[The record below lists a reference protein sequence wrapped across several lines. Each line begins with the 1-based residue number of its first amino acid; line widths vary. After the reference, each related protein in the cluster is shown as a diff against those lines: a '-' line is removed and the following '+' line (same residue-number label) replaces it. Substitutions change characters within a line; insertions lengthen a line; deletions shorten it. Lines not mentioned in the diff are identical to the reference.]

1 MPRHACP
8 YAHTIIPR
16 SQICL
21 FGWARRAPSPMAV
34 ALRSGFELVLQHITI
49 PCLRLDIDTWQFF
62 LYSFGLFSMCRI
74 RIRGDERE
82 PVAAAL
88 TAATRVYIDG
98 LRTCRWSEPL
108 GTQVP
113 ERESKSGKCT
123 LCCLT
128 PIYYYYTKTLF
139 GVCQLR
145 KAATSYLCCA
155 LLNYRPS
162 LLGYL
167 GHRIWSCPNSTF

>member
-1 MPRHACP
+1 MYCRA
-8 YAHTIIPR
+8 
-16 SQICL
+16 
-21 FGWARRAPSPMAV
+21 GRAPICVCAGV
-34 ALRSGFELVLQHITI
+34 RAALSGSDLVYIKMSRFPVYDSISI
-49 PCLRLDIDTWQFF
+49 PGSFF

-145 KAATSYLCCA
+145 KAATSCLCCA

-162 LLGYL
+162 IRVSRSSNLEL
-167 GHRIWSCPNSTF
+167 PE

>member
-1 MPRHACP
+1 MHARM
-8 YAHTIIPR
+8 HTR
-16 SQICL
+16 SFPAVKYVF

-113 ERESKSGKCT
+113 EWESKSGKCT

-128 PIYYYYTKTLF
+128 PIYYYYYCYYYYYTKILS
-139 GVCQLR
+139 GVRQLL
-145 KAATSYLCCA
+145 KIAASCK
-155 LLNYRPS
+155 LLLLWLNEPRRPS
-162 LLGYL
+162 
-167 GHRIWSCPNSTF
+167 TEAA

>member
-1 MPRHACP
+1 MYCRA
-8 YAHTIIPR
+8 
-16 SQICL
+16 
-21 FGWARRAPSPMAV
+21 GRAPICVCAGV
-34 ALRSGFELVLQHITI
+34 RAALSGSDLVYIKMSRFPVTTRYRYLAKVSYTI
-49 PCLRLDIDTWQFF
+49 CVLSL
-62 LYSFGLFSMCRI
+62 LSCRI
-74 RIRGDERE
+74 WIRGDERE

-162 LLGYL
+162 IRVSRSSNLEL
-167 GHRIWSCPNSTF
+167 PE